1 MFVMKE
7 NKKDNKLSN
16 YFALAGA
23 VIASNSLN
31 SQIVYTDIQDV
42 TIDSTS
48 APFLIDFDN
57 NSVPEI
63 TLAVQNV
70 NGSTTYYGIPVTYQG
85 ALAVGNLGSSVA
97 LIGASGS
104 GSGSSSSGFQI
115 TALNADDPISANQ
128 AFGSS
133 SYNVLAAD
141 ILVDAGLAGT
151 FPYQFGPF
159 LAATDKFIGA
169 SFTINGEIHYGWV
182 RLDVSADATTITIKD
197 FAYNACANA
206 PINAN
211 QQAINLVPIA
221 ATSNLTCNNI
231 DLTVSGGNGTIS
243 YDWSNDGTGD
253 FDDTQDAVIAT
264 SGTFDVII
272 KDEQC
277 QADTLSFTVDA
288 SNAPAIG
295 LNSSSVTDV
304 LCNGDGGNLNI
315 DVTLNGG
322 ATSPTYSW
330 SSGQTTEDVTGLAGG
345 DYVVTVND
353 ENGCSAQ
360 SSFTV
365 VEPDPLV
372 ASFTSTDEITG
383 NDATIDVTVA
393 GGVGGYTYS
402 WTPNVAT
409 TQDLANIPAGNYS
422 VTVTDANGCNQI
434 LNITV
439 GSQVGIDELNSN
451 SIEIYPNPNNGMFKL
466 NSNGLPVSSVDI
478 YTINGILVQ
487 SFKTSEIPSEF
498 NLKAEKGVYLIKLN
512 VENSVITKRIVIN

>member
-1 MFVMKE
+1 MNE
-7 NKKDNKLSN
+7 NKKDSKLSN

-31 SQIVYTDIQDV
+31 SQIVYTDIPDV

-63 TLAVQNV
+63 TLSVQSV
-70 NGSTTYYGIPVTYQG
+70 NGSATYAGLPITYQG
-85 ALAVGNLGSSVA
+85 ALATGNLGSSVA
-97 LIGASGS
+97 LAGAS

-115 TALNADDPISANQ
+115 AALNADDPISANQ

-133 SYNVLAAD
+133 SNNVLAAD
-141 ILVDAGLAGT
+141 VLVDAGFAGT

-159 LAATDKFIGA
+159 LGATDKFIGA
-169 SFTINGEIHYGWV
+169 SFTINGEVHYGWV
-182 RLDVSADATTITIKD
+182 RLDVSVDATTITIKD
-197 FAYNACANA
+197 FAYNACANG

-211 QQAINLVPIA
+211 QQTLNLVPIA

-253 FDDTQDAVIAT
+253 FDDTQDAIIAT
-264 SGTFDVII
+264 SGSVDVII

-288 SNAPAIG
+288 SNAPVIA
-295 LNSSSVTDV
+295 LNGTSVTDV
-304 LCNGDGGNLNI
+304 ACNGDGGNINI

-322 ATSPTYSW
+322 ATTPTFAW
-330 SSGQTTEDVTGLAGG
+330 SSGQTTEDISGLAGG

-365 VEPDPLV
+365 VEPDSLV

-383 NDATIDVTVA
+383 NDATIDVTLS
-393 GGVGGYTYS
+393 GGVGPYTYN
-402 WTPNVAT
+402 WTPNVAS

-439 GSQVGIDELNSN
+439 GSQVGIDELASN
-451 SIEIYPNPNNGMFKL
+451 SIEIYPNPNNGQFKL
-466 NSNGLPVSSVDI
+466 NTNGLPVSSIEI
-478 YTINGILVQ
+478 YSINGTLIN
-487 SFKTSEIPSEF
+487 SFKSSEIPNEF
-498 NLKAEKGVYLIKLN
+498 NLKAEKGVYLMNMNFEGKSI
-512 VENSVITKRIVIN
+512 VKRIVIQ